1 MKNFILATALLI
13 STAAFSQ
20 KAAAVKPAAAKPSA
34 QSAAAQP
41 KAETTIQFLGANG
54 TSEFSATGKPA
65 MIKINGKGPG
75 PEGVL
80 TYAGDK
86 ISGTV
91 KVDLTKLTTEIDLRD
106 EHMKNKYLEVQKFP
120 MAEITFKEFKL
131 PKAVDS
137 ITDDVEIAF
146 TGDFTMHGKT
156 KPISGTAKVKKSAK
170 SITGQAE
177 FTIKI
182 MEYLETLPS
191 YAGIKVAEDV
201 KVKIK
206 MSGTVE

>member
-1 MKNFILATALLI
+1 MKNLVIATVI
-13 STAAFSQ
+13 FTSTVAFSQ
-20 KAAAVKPAAAKPSA
+20 KAATQKVPAAKPAVAATA
-34 QSAAAQP
+34 QTKAASSINF
-41 KAETTIQFLGANG
+41 KGANG
-54 TSEFSATGKPA
+54 SSEFSATGKPA

-131 PKAVDS
+131 PKAVDA

-170 SITGQAE
+170 NITGEAE